1 MDTSSTSFYAQP
13 AQKFQATRHVS
24 CEGTA
29 SAVPKLAQE
38 GKLQQGHER
47 DTQAFLWPEHRCN
60 APGAPPMTITF

>member
-47 DTQAFLWPEHRCN
+47 DTQAFGQSTDAMRR
-60 APGAPPMTITF
+60 ARRR